1 MKAIYNRW
9 RWDAES
15 WMNPQAL
22 MKYKQLFD
30 SGKNSAAQQLGKSA
44 FSTYLFQLSG
54 SKFLLHKLIQL
65 PILPQCTIKQS
76 PGSAEPPAAL
86 HPLGSVLM
94 KCVADLQEHK
104 ETTRTKQQ
112 SSGQKSVPARRAAR
126 ASRFGIVIE
135 SQSAVE
141 ACGGRTF
148 LRYELGAAA
157 TGVRL

>member
-22 MKYKQLFD
+22 MKYKQLLD

-86 HPLGSVLM
+86 HPFGSVLM

-104 ETTRTKQQ
+104 ETTRTRQQ

-126 ASRFGIVIE
+126 ASRFGSKPKCYRE
-135 SQSAVE
+135 PKRCRS
-141 ACGGRTF
+141 
-148 LRYELGAAA
+148 
-157 TGVRL
+157 VRRKDISSI